1 MKKSLLLLLVLIVSL
16 IPTAPVLAQG
26 DDPIPPACQPESV
39 LSDFELMFS
48 DVQNFEDLMG
58 ALSFSSL
65 VVMDCYDDWLN
76 LLLELAMEQFG
87 SGIPLPIPQAVPDIE
102 EESSGPVASLTA
114 RDAEAALQAAF
125 SGDIELANEY
135 VCPAEQIDPTEGVG
149 FPSDL
154 VVNELSCQRLGDV
167 MNCTYS
173 STSDALGGDLED
185 ELNFEI
191 VDELLCETIE

>member
-1 MKKSLLLLLVLIVSL
+1 
-16 IPTAPVLAQG
+16 
-26 DDPIPPACQPESV
+26 V
-39 LSDFELMFS
+39 LSDFEVTFS
-48 DVQNFEDLMG
+48 DVQSFEDLMG
-58 ALSFSSL
+58 ALSFGSL

-76 LLLELAMEQFG
+76 LLLELALEQFG
-87 SGIPLPIPQAVPDIE
+87 SGIPLPIPQAVQGIE
-102 EESSGPVASLTA
+102 EESSGPAASLTA

-154 VVNELSCQRLGDV
+154 VVNDVSCQRLGDV

-173 STSDALGGDLED
+173 ITSDALGGDLED

-191 VDELLCETIE
+191 VDELLCTTLD